1 MILEP
6 QREGTDALARLGRI
20 LPAQRTRPGGVYL
33 WGPVGRGKTWLMDH
47 FLDSV
52 TTRHRR
58 VHFHRFFAD
67 LHADAHR
74 LGSIDRAID
83 AAVGDARLLCFDE
96 FHVHDPGDAMLAART
111 VSTLFARGV
120 ALVATSN
127 YPPPQLLPNPLFHH
141 LFEPT
146 ITLLEEHLDVVEVTG
161 PTDLRRSGRSAAES
175 GFASGRY
182 LPAGAVSAPDPD
194 EHRVLPLA
202 ARPLRALAVRGSTV
216 WFDFTDL
223 CAAPTASA
231 DYLAVA
237 REYTEWV
244 LFGVPPLRDADVD
257 AVRRFV
263 NVVDVLCDAD
273 VRLTV
278 VAYAPVEEL
287 AAGVDGEPDLD
298 RVISRLSL
306 LEVPDE
312 WQSRALR

>member
-6 QREGTDALARLGRI
+6 QREGADALARLARI
-20 LPAQRTRPGGVYL
+20 LPARRTHPGGVYL
-33 WGPVGRGKTWLMDH
+33 WGPVGRGKTWLMDQ

-74 LGSIDRAID
+74 LGAIDRAID
-83 AAVGDARLLCFDE
+83 AAIGEARLLCFDE

-127 YPPPQLLPNPLFHH
+127 YPTTQLLPNPLFHH

-146 ITLLEEHLDVVEVTG
+146 IALLEQHLDVVEVAG
-161 PTDLRRSGRSAAES
+161 PTDLRRSGASAAES
-175 GFASGRY
+175 GFPTGRY
-182 LPAGAVSAPDPD
+182 LPVDSVSAPEPN
-194 EHRVLPLA
+194 ERRVLHLA
-202 ARPLRALAVRGSTV
+202 ARPLRALAVRGGTV

-223 CAAPTASA
+223 CAASTVSA

-237 REYTEWV
+237 REHKEWG
-244 LFGVPPLRDADVD
+244 LFGVPPLREADAD

-263 NVVDVLCDAD
+263 NLIDVLCDAD

-278 VAYAPVEEL
+278 VAYAPVDDL

-306 LEVPDE
+306 LEVADE
-312 WQSRALR
+312 WKSRALG